1 MLGVLA
7 LSAAAAFSSN
17 TYYDPP
23 YPTNWETHPGGHG
36 VVIAAFVA
44 EFALAA
50 LFARMALGATVPSA
64 RQLWVITAIAA
75 PLLMLVS
82 LFAVSGN

>member
-1 MLGVLA
+1 V
-7 LSAAAAFSSN
+7 FSSN

-36 VVIAAFVA
+36 VVIAAFAA

-50 LFARMALGATVPSA
+50 LFARMALGATRPSVSH
-64 RQLWVITAIAA
+64 LSVIAA
-75 PLLMLVS
+75 VASPLLILVS
-82 LFAVSGN
+82 VFAVGGN